1 MTHSTASRNVLGIV
15 FFPWWLDITGSIWG
29 GVFFLERTI
38 NAIEYDFKL
47 LMFEIHKIC
56 GEDSIIT
63 ILSRP
68 DLSVRAVNLQVLR
81 TEYARLQVEVASL
94 CG

>member
-1 MTHSTASRNVLGIV
+1 MFWVLCSFRGGLILQEAYGTAFSSWNT
-15 FFPWWLDITGSIWG
+15 IT
-29 GVFFLERTI
+29 
-38 NAIEYDFKL
+38 AIEYDFKL

-63 ILSRP
+63 ILSSP
-68 DLSVRAVNLQVLR
+68 DLSVRAVNRQVLR